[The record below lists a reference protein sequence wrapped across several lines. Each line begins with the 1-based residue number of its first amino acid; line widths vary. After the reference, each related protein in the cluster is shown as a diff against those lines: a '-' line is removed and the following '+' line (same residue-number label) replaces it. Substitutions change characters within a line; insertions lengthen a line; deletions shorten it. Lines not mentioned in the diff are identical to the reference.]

1 MSTQAR
7 KRVIPPPEDQEQG
20 NKDHSAVRQGDSELS
35 EGESDGDEEVGSVND
50 PLSDTIQEG
59 DAILPTGN
67 KASS

>member
-1 MSTQAR
+1 MELRILTRSQGR

-50 PLSDTIQEG
+50 PGRCYITNRKQSL
-59 DAILPTGN
+59 
-67 KASS
+67 